1 MNITTLNYF
10 DTSILKELKTK
21 WHSTTTHAVDKI
33 IGSDRYI
40 ILGVEDNNNYDIAT
54 AIYPTFEEK
63 LNKWNMVILTHR
75 NVPNGTILATY
86 IFKM

>member
-1 MNITTLNYF
+1 M
-10 DTSILKELKTK
+10 
-21 WHSTTTHAVDKI
+21 TTTHAVDKI

-63 LNKWNMVILTHR
+63 LDKWNVVMLIHR
-75 NVPNGTILATY
+75 NVPEGDILATY
-86 IFKM
+86 VFKM